1 MKEVFDMD
9 LKDYF
14 KRKRGFGVLST
25 ADENGKVDAAPYAR
39 PNVIDDT
46 HIAFIM
52 SDRLSHANIR
62 KNPYAVYLFKQS
74 GLSYN
79 GKRLYLKKESE
90 SDDQALIVNT
100 CKATYP
106 GPYCMPQFIKGSF
119 IVFFKVESVLPL
131 VGDNT

>member
-1 MKEVFDMD
+1 MD
-9 LKDYF
+9 LKEYF
-14 KRKRGFGVLST
+14 KKKRGFGVLCT

-39 PNVIDDT
+39 PHVIDDT
-46 HIAFIM
+46 HLAFIM

-74 GLSYN
+74 GLGYN

-90 SDDQALIVNT
+90 SDDQGLIVNT
-100 CKATYP
+100 CRATYP
-106 GPYCMPQFIKGSF
+106 GPYCMPRFIKGSF
-119 IVFFKVESVLPL
+119 IVFFTVESVLPL